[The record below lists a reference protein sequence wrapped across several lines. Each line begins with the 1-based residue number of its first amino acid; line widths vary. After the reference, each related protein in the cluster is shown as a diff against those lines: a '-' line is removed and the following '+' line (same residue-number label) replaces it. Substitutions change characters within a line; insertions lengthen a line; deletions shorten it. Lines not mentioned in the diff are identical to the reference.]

1 MSVPGDG
8 LGPFDVPSASHC
20 CVPRVSFALPVPR
33 NRNLSPSDLSLWA
46 HLLSLPDLGSSQCFV
61 LFHCMFRYSHYSV
74 YQPCL
79 AKMNVVFK
87 AAPGQDIDYI
97 IQSAI
102 IMIRSETAV
111 PRHIYMYL
119 CWAVVGPTV
128 IVLRMPLHSLLSY
141 FPACIGLFVP
151 ALLGMPAHLAFK
163 LIL

>member
-1 MSVPGDG
+1 MSRFVVTLSVPADG

-74 YQPCL
+74 YQPFL

-111 PRHIYMYL
+111 PDHSCLDTSSCI
-119 CWAVVGPTV
+119 CVG
-128 IVLRMPLHSLLSY
+128 R
-141 FPACIGLFVP
+141 
-151 ALLGMPAHLAFK
+151 LLGPLLLFYACHC
-163 LIL
+163 IHY

>member
-1 MSVPGDG
+1 MYLPLLIVVSLESLSRFQFPGIAI
-8 LGPFDVPSASHC
+8 SRH
-20 CVPRVSFALPVPR
+20 RI
-33 NRNLSPSDLSLWA
+33 SLWA

-74 YQPCL
+74 YQPFL

-119 CWAVVGPTV
+119 
-128 IVLRMPLHSLLSY
+128 
-141 FPACIGLFVP
+141 
-151 ALLGMPAHLAFK
+151 
-163 LIL
+163 